1 MNAQDFAYWLQGFVE
16 LTQGQTPNPAQW
28 KSICE
33 HLDLVF
39 KKVTPPVGETKVKID
54 VDTKD
59 AQKAV
64 SDLTEAMRLYRE
76 LTKPAPSW
84 PLTGHGYTVTCWRPR
99 CSKPP
104 NLYLVTRSR
113 GIAERSASIYLR
125 MSWPHVGQRL
135 CSVDSATLSARVTVD
150 GERLNCFAAA

>member
-1 MNAQDFAYWLQGFVE
+1 MNAQDFAYWLHGFVE

-33 HLDLVF
+33 HLELVF
-39 KKVTPPVGETKVKID
+39 KKVTPPVGETKIKID

-76 LTKPAPSW
+76 LTKPPLPW
-84 PLTGHGYTVTCWRPR
+84 PYGEGQVTVTC
-99 CSKPP
+99 
-104 NLYLVTRSR
+104 
-113 GIAERSASIYLR
+113 
-125 MSWPHVGQRL
+125 
-135 CSVDSATLSARVTVD
+135 
-150 GERLNCFAAA
+150 